1 MSRPDT
7 KLPAMIGRPL
17 AAAALAA
24 LAAAAPAAA
33 ETFPFDGVARDYE
46 LFVPASARLPAPAM
60 VILHGGGGN
69 PGQIRD
75 HVDFDDLAA
84 ELGIVA
90 VYPGA
95 VDKLWNDGRV
105 SPSLADQQAQAGDDA
120 GYIEALLD
128 SLIAKGI
135 VDPARVGVGGIS
147 NGGFMTLRLACA
159 APHRFAA
166 FAVVA
171 ANNAVGIECPGGAPV
186 PMLFIHGTED
196 EWVPYRGGTI
206 APQVGESRGTAYSAA
221 DTTAAWAMRN
231 GCGAPALVASWNERP
246 LDGTSV
252 AIYDYAG
259 CRAALR
265 HIIVEGGGHTWP
277 GARAGLLGLVVGRS
291 SREIDANQAI
301 WAFVSAQF
309 RR

>member
-1 MSRPDT
+1 MV
-7 KLPAMIGRPL
+7 L
-17 AAAALAA
+17 ALAA
-24 LAAAAPAAA
+24 VGIVGARDARA
-33 ETFPFDGVARDYE
+33 ETFQFDGLTRSYE
-46 LFVPASARLPAPAM
+46 LFVPSTARLPAPAM
-60 VILHGGGGN
+60 VLLHGGGGSAE
-69 PGQIRD
+69 QIRD

-95 VDKLWNDGRV
+95 VDKLWNDGRA
-105 SPSLADQQAQAGDDA
+105 SPALADQQARAGNDA
-120 GYIEALLD
+120 GYVVALVDAL
-128 SLIAKGI
+128 AAQGI

-159 APHRFAA
+159 APQRFAA

-171 ANNAVGIECPGGAPV
+171 ANNAVGIECPGGPPV

-196 EWVPYRGGTI
+196 AWVPFGGGTI

-221 DTTAAWAMRN
+221 DTLAAWAMRN
-231 GCGAPALVASWNERP
+231 GCAAPALAATWNERP

-265 HIIVEGGGHTWP
+265 HIVVEGGGHTWP

-309 RR
+309 AR